1 MNGNTPPALGRA
13 LLRHRGVA
21 AMSLENAVRKTVEG
35 LVGKLVLA
43 SALTL
48 LIAASGWIHSELS
61 GLHSEIS
68 GHSSSLA
75 DISRQVVD
83 LTGTVK
89 AHDTKVD
96 GVLDRLTSDDS
107 GHAVVEARQDQEI
120 EQLKHEIAPPHYE
133 RESMIEVGQPAPPSA
148 TSVPQ
153 PLPAIGAAIN
163 HPFKRLPGGQPYHR
177 GRSRER

>member
-1 MNGNTPPALGRA
+1 
-13 LLRHRGVA
+13 
-21 AMSLENAVRKTVEG
+21 MSLENAVRKTVEG

-163 HPFKRLPGGQPYHR
+163 HLFKRLPGGQPYHR

>member
-1 MNGNTPPALGRA
+1 
-13 LLRHRGVA
+13 
-21 AMSLENAVRKTVEG
+21 MSLEDAVRKTVEG

-83 LTGTVK
+83 LTGAVK
-89 AHDTKVD
+89 EHDMKVD
-96 GVLDRLTSDDS
+96 GVLDKLTSDDS
-107 GHAVVEARQDQEI
+107 GHAVVEAKQDLEI
-120 EQLKHEIAPPHYE
+120 EQLKREIPPPRYE
-133 RESMIEVGQPAPPSA
+133 RESMIEVGQPALPTA
-148 TSVPQ
+148 TPVPR

-163 HPFKRLPGGQPYHR
+163 HLFKGLPGAQPFHR